1 MNLVKT
7 ATRVVNLTHVASIER
22 SANGDLTIH
31 YAVPR
36 ASVVSGVSH
45 PMHTAPPVA
54 TDHYVE
60 FVNGSEAEAI
70 WKQIASV

>member
-7 ATRVVNLTHVASIER
+7 DARVINLTHVASIER
-22 SANGDLTIH
+22 STNGELTIH

-36 ASVVSGVSH
+36 ASAVSGVSH
-45 PMHTAPPVA
+45 PMNTAPPVA

-60 FVNGSEAEAI
+60 IVNGSEAEAI

>member
-7 ATRVVNLTHVASIER
+7 ATRVINLTHVASIER

-45 PMHTAPPVA
+45 PTNSLPPVA

-60 FVNGSEAEAI
+60 FISGSEAEAI
-70 WKQIASV
+70 WTQIASV